1 MEQYFR
7 KYSSEI
13 EALETGHGVSEEA
26 FLSRCAS
33 MERKSS
39 VRRRL
44 IALICTAAASAAVIV
59 SIFLP
64 GRETVPGPA
73 ELYAQEYTDGIRSI
87 LDNIRDMELKSDVCR
102 QMGISSTV
110 DGLLASRHDL
120 EKQLDGL
127 AMDDRMQVLKTYYDR
142 QTECVASLY
151 RDCIRAYTYDMIRNR

>member
-13 EALETGHGVSEEA
+13 ESLETGHGVSEEA

-33 MERKSS
+33 IGRKSAL
-39 VRRRL
+39 RRRL
-44 IALICTAAASAAVIV
+44 TALLGTAAAVAAVIV
-59 SIFLP
+59 SIFLLD
-64 GRETVPGPA
+64 RETVPGPA
-73 ELYAQEYTDGIRSI
+73 ELYVQEYTDGIRGI
-87 LDNIRDMELKSDVCR
+87 LDNIRDMEMESDVCR
-102 QMGISSTV
+102 QMDISSTV
-110 DGLLASRHDL
+110 EELLASRDDL

-127 AMDDRMQVLKTYYDR
+127 DMDDKMLVLKTYYDR

>member
-1 MEQYFR
+1 M
-7 KYSSEI
+7 
-13 EALETGHGVSEEA
+13 LG
-26 FLSRCAS
+26 
-33 MERKSS
+33 
-39 VRRRL
+39 
-44 IALICTAAASAAVIV
+44 TAAAVAAVIV
-59 SIFLP
+59 SIFLLD
-64 GRETVPGPA
+64 REEAPGPA
-73 ELYAQEYTDGIRSI
+73 ELYVQEYTDGIRSI